1 LQLEIRK
8 TASPRRRRMRLLPF
22 TRGCFHINKKGAKMC
37 VCVCG
42 GGGAFKDEVPRA
54 GAEAGVTELE
64 NVIRPGRLP
73 TLGFRIICLTF

>member
-1 LQLEIRK
+1 
-8 TASPRRRRMRLLPF
+8 
-22 TRGCFHINKKGAKMC
+22 MC